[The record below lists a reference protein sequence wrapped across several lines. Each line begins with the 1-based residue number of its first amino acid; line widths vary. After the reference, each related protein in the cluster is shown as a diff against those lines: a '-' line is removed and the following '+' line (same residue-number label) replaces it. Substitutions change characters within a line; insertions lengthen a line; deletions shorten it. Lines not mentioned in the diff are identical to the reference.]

1 MLVLTRWIKN
11 HNLELQFWGYEI
23 GNVLAAISG
32 VGGFLAVYNSFHS
45 VESGASLSDGGFI
58 SIVVIMVNGFID
70 IFQQQPDLAVTVCI
84 GFIVLVSP
92 LLGKGVE
99 KIDSRFITE
108 AYDYTV
114 VLLAILVL
122 AFALQTDTSWITV
135 SGSSFVVASALLRYG
150 LRNPLFLK
158 FGGLFLQTGGIALGM
173 FGIALALDSV
183 DWLDIILSCLTVA
196 TGYYVCSAGMLTY
209 IGGIY
214 LSDDYGK
221 DEPAHQVEDA
231 GSSYVR
237 FFHPNSG
244 VVSKTIAQ
252 IFDFPFLFLCRFI
265 VNPSIFWLSEQTKST
280 KPFLTSMAARLPWR
294 FLTGAAALATVTDAG
309 VAFAL
314 ANFFWVI
321 GDLAIGSI
329 DWDVDPAD
337 ENVLAVERVLSS
349 GSAVLLLPG
358 SIYADGSKSV
368 VVSKLTFN
376 QFDVG
381 EFLDAHNG
389 ETSIFFLDRNSDTE
403 LTFRDELGA
412 HLFGSVIR

>member
-32 VGGFLAVYNSFHS
+32 VGGFLAVYNSFNS

-58 SIVVIMVNGFID
+58 SIVGIMVNGFID

-158 FGGLFLQTGGIALGM
+158 FGGLFFYKLAVSHL
-173 FGIALALDSV
+173 ACLALHS
-183 DWLDIILSCLTVA
+183 LRTV
-196 TGYYVCSAGMLTY
+196 L
-209 IGGIY
+209 IGWI
-214 LSDDYGK
+214 
-221 DEPAHQVEDA
+221 
-231 GSSYVR
+231 SS
-237 FFHPNSG
+237 
-244 VVSKTIAQ
+244 
-252 IFDFPFLFLCRFI
+252 
-265 VNPSIFWLSEQTKST
+265 
-280 KPFLTSMAARLPWR
+280 
-294 FLTGAAALATVTDAG
+294 
-309 VAFAL
+309 
-314 ANFFWVI
+314 
-321 GDLAIGSI
+321 
-329 DWDVDPAD
+329 
-337 ENVLAVERVLSS
+337 
-349 GSAVLLLPG
+349 
-358 SIYADGSKSV
+358 
-368 VVSKLTFN
+368 
-376 QFDVG
+376 
-381 EFLDAHNG
+381 
-389 ETSIFFLDRNSDTE
+389 
-403 LTFRDELGA
+403 
-412 HLFGSVIR
+412 